1 MAVWKKNEPSP
12 PSRVESAVAPK
23 PQPSS
28 TKAAPDKPS
37 LTATKGS
44 ATQATIGP
52 SISIKG
58 DVSGEEDLLVEGRVE
73 GAISLARQSV
83 TVGSGG
89 WVKADIHGRKIC
101 VEGEVYG
108 NLHGEEEVVIRKT
121 GKVEGNATAP
131 RVSLENGANF
141 RGSID
146 MHPDASAAGLKA
158 GRSAAKPSR
167 DRAAA
172 PA

>member
-1 MAVWKKNEPSP
+1 MAVWKKNDP
-12 PSRVESAVAPK
+12 PSTARAELVVAPAPTSSEVVK
-23 PQPSS
+23 GQTKTPS
-28 TKAAPDKPS
+28 A
-37 LTATKGS
+37 S
-44 ATQATIGP
+44 ASRLATIGP

-58 DVSGEEDLLVEGRVE
+58 DISGEEDLLVEGRVE
-73 GAISLARQSV
+73 GAISLAHQSV

-101 VEGEVYG
+101 VEGEVHG

-146 MHPDASAAGLKA
+146 MHPDGSTAGPKA
-158 GRSAAKPSR
+158 GRPAAK
-167 DRAAA
+167 A
-172 PA
+172 PPHRSAVPA